1 MIRVRL
7 ADPQYRRTIATF
19 FRLANLVVSYPEGD
33 AHTLCIDFAAFDFD
47 EEAQLRIVTRM
58 LEAWQTERQNTVLSG
73 TEIAVA

>member
-7 ADPQYRRTIATF
+7 ADSKKRQSIATF
-19 FRLANLVVSYPEGD
+19 FRHANLVVTYPEGD

-58 LEAWQTERQNTVLSG
+58 LEAWQTERNYTVLAGS
-73 TEIAVA
+73 EIAIA